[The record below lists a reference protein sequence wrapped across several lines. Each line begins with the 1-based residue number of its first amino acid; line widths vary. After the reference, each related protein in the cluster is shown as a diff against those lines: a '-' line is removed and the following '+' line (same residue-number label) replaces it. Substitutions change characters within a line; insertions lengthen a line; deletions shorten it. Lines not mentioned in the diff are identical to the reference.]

1 MMALYYIDIKIMAT
15 PIILP
20 LSSHACG
27 FLTLPNTPRDIEG
40 RAAVV
45 FNCVAKSL
53 VKFYTL

>member
-1 MMALYYIDIKIMAT
+1 MALYYIDIKIMAT